1 MFLSI
6 GGAMSI
12 LYDYIGEAAAMS
24 FYNGNI
30 RVSSVGEF
38 DYRHVNGVSEIC
50 VGDTSIIFTDNED
63 VRISEKADTYI
74 VMKVGNMELEVG
86 DDLFR

>member
-1 MFLSI
+1 
-6 GGAMSI
+6 MSI

-30 RVSSVGEF
+30 RVESVGEF
-38 DYRHVNGVSEIC
+38 DYRHVNNVSEIC
-50 VGDTSIIFTDNED
+50 VGDTSITFTDNED
-63 VRISEKADTYI
+63 IKILEKANTYI
-74 VMKVGNMELEVG
+74 VMEVGNIELEVG